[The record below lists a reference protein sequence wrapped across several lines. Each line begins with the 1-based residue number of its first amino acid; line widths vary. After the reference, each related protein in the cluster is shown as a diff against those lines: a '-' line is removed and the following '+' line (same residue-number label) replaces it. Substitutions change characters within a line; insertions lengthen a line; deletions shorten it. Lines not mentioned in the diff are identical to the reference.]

1 MSKIIRSFLTACVA
15 SLLVAPAAAQTM
27 SVPNERTAAP
37 DYDQHEPEGR
47 VGIGGQVG
55 DPSGITVKV
64 YRRNVERDGILK
76 AAKAYSFLVAWD
88 LDDFFYVNAHA
99 LHEHA
104 LEDSPLNYYLG
115 PGLIVGFKESGSNNA
130 EVVAGVSGD
139 FGVNFFTE
147 RFEVFLGLTPWFRV
161 FPDPGLHLSG
171 GIGLRFYP

>member
-1 MSKIIRSFLTACVA
+1 VA
-15 SLLVAPAAAQTM
+15 SLLVATAAAQTM
-27 SVPNERTAAP
+27 SVPNERAVAP

-55 DPSGITVKV
+55 DPSGVTAKV
-64 YRRNVERDGILK
+64 YRRNVERDGILN
-76 AAKAYSFLVAWD
+76 AAKAYSFLIAWD

-115 PGLIVGFKESGSNNA
+115 PGLIVGFKENGSNDT

-147 RFEVFLGLTPWFRV
+147 SFEVFLGLTPWFRV